1 MTARRLVQL
10 CLRTTRL
17 ASAMVALP
25 VAAAQAQTAPPTPH
39 RPEVLRD
46 ARYCEIVPVHVTREG
61 LRASV
66 YNTLGFDDCP
76 PEKWNALTRLE
87 LLRQFDTLAVVMNGP
102 RHFIMD
108 DIIATGATKTGEVI
122 TVGGIT
128 LAKRA
133 EVGLSLHQAMGPA
146 YTEQTIERDT
156 TYRFDAGKPIFT
168 LTAPDGAVY
177 VMQSYAQIV
186 DPALTYAD
194 LPGLGAKLK
203 LPPGWSYGTRTP
215 QTDLLLTASG
225 TAIVVQ
231 DTLKNTYQKMTA
243 N

>member
-1 MTARRLVQL
+1 MTDRCRLTP
-10 CLRTTRL
+10 RFFL
-17 ASAMVALP
+17 AALVAALP
-25 VAAAQAQTAPPTPH
+25 FAAPSAHAQSPAPPVPH
-39 RPEVLRD
+39 LPATLRD
-46 ARYCEIVPVHVTREG
+46 ARYCEIVPIHVTREG

-66 YNTLGFDDCP
+66 YNTLGFDACP
-76 PEKWNALTRLE
+76 ADKWEALTRLQ
-87 LLRQFDTLAVVMNGP
+87 LFRQFETLAVVMNGP

-122 TVGGIT
+122 TIGGIT

-146 YTEQTIERDT
+146 YSEQTIERDT
-156 TYRFDAGKPIFT
+156 TYRFEAGKPVFT

-186 DPALTYAD
+186 DPTLTYAE

-203 LPPGWSYGTRTP
+203 LPAGWSYGTRTP
-215 QTDLLLTASG
+215 DADLLLTANG
-225 TAIVVQ
+225 TATVIQ
-231 DTLKNTYQKMTA
+231 DDLKNTYQKMPPR
-243 N
+243 